1 MSDEKEQVPTPNV
14 GESNVGESNV
24 GGSQDIS
31 MNIEITAISNES
43 QSSMPNEMEAN
54 RRKQTSDV
62 WNHFKRQKIEGKWK
76 AICNYCGS
84 KLLGEAK
91 QGTTHL
97 RNHFKSCKLRT
108 TRDIR
113 QAFLKTEKKGSETN
127 LVGCFAFNQELA
139 RSALAKMIV
148 AHEYPMAMV
157 EHKFFKEFLSIVA
170 PLFKGVTRNTIRSD
184 IMKIYNEEREN
195 TMKLLS
201 RNQEQSDH
209 EIERVKAICQD
220 LVKEYDTRVKGKET
234 ISSTPSVNPSVENV
248 GDDTMKEEWR
258 NKQEQRKFRKR
269 EKEKEPAGLPSPRL
283 RRACAPPALRAADRE
298 PLLMAPSVKAPS
310 APPSPGRAGMNT
322 VHHREP
328 PLKASS
334 SPPSQLAA
342 TNHHQTILRSPSHD
356 HRSSPPPTASQSCRR
371 PPPLRRAPSRL
382 LRSRYGHA
390 SRASAASFIPSMRL
404 QLPRPYAPMAT
415 SLPSLMNTPF
425 VSYANPNRG

>member
-1 MSDEKEQVPTPNV
+1 MSHEQDITPIPMSDEKDQVPTPNMA
-14 GESNVGESNV
+14 ESNVGESNV

-31 MNIEITAISNES
+31 MNIEISAIPNES

-54 RRKQTSDV
+54 RRKQTSD
-62 WNHFKRQKIEGKWK
+62 
-76 AICNYCGS
+76 
-84 KLLGEAK
+84 

-201 RNQEQSDH
+201 RNQGQIAITTYMWTSSNQNLGYMTVTSHFIDDSWTLQSRIVRFIYMPAPHTSEVLANVLSQCLLDWNLDRKLSTLTVDNCTTNDAM
-209 EIERVKAICQD
+209 IEL
-220 LVKEYDTRVKGKET
+220 LVDKL
-234 ISSTPSVNPSVENV
+234 
-248 GDDTMKEEWR
+248 
-258 NKQEQRKFRKR
+258 
-269 EKEKEPAGLPSPRL
+269 LPSPVIHKMSSCMIAKFDKYWGL
-283 RRACAPPALRAADRE
+283 INGV
-298 PLLMAPSVKAPS
+298 MAI
-310 APPSPGRAGMNT
+310 GT
-322 VHHREP
+322 V
-328 PLKASS
+328 L
-334 SPPSQLAA
+334 
-342 TNHHQTILRSPSHD
+342 D
-356 HRSSPPPTASQSCRR
+356 
-371 PPPLRRAPSRL
+371 
-382 LRSRYGHA
+382 
-390 SRASAASFIPSMRL
+390 
-404 QLPRPYAPMAT
+404 PR
-415 SLPSLMNTPF
+415 
-425 VSYANPNRG
+425 